1 MFAQNGD
8 HKSSE
13 VRVQRQQQVQH
24 RAQQHQQT
32 QQQQTQQYQIHAQQ
46 YQQHQKQMQY
56 QQHEQ
61 HVQQQESRL
70 QQQQQQFQHQ
80 QNQQQQQQKQQQLRF
95 ENGHRRSSNASLS
108 EIDQQIITI
117 QNEFEAE
124 LDTLIDAY
132 RSMQQAKKKGFIRL
146 VFLTPCHLKQR
157 NIKLFHKCTE
167 DTPRRKKLLK
177 MQSNTIG
184 CNS

>member
-24 RAQQHQQT
+24 HAQQHQQT
-32 QQQQTQQYQIHAQQ
+32 QQQQQQQQTQQYQIHAQQ

-70 QQQQQQFQHQ
+70 HQQQYQQQHQ
-80 QNQQQQQQKQQQLRF
+80 QQQQQQKQQQLRF

-146 VFLTPCHLKQR
+146 VFLTPRHLK
-157 NIKLFHKCTE
+157 IKKHNKGT
-167 DTPRRKKLLK
+167 
-177 MQSNTIG
+177 S
-184 CNS
+184 

>member
-13 VRVQRQQQVQH
+13 VRVQRQQQAQH
-24 RAQQHQQT
+24 HAQQHQQT

-46 YQQHQKQMQY
+46 YQQH
-56 QQHEQ
+56 
-61 HVQQQESRL
+61 VQQQESRL
-70 QQQQQQFQHQ
+70 QQQQQYQHQ
-80 QNQQQQQQKQQQLRF
+80 QNQQQQQQKQQHLRF

-132 RSMQQAKKKGFIRL
+132 RSMQQAKKKGFI
-146 VFLTPCHLKQR
+146 FLLFFDTIPYKTKKHLG
-157 NIKLFHKCTE
+157 T
-167 DTPRRKKLLK
+167 
-177 MQSNTIG
+177 S
-184 CNS
+184 